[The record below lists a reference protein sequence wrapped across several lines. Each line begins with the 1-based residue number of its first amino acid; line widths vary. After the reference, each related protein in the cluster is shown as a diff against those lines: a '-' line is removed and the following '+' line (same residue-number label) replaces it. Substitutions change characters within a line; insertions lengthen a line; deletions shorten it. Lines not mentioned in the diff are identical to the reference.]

1 MDKNAIS
8 SAFKQ
13 YAEKETREL
22 LPIEERIKA
31 NKLPGLDRFE
41 NVKDILQRVRKGTAE
56 DVVGVLAG
64 EGKSLKESLD
74 GVHVIR
80 DTVDEDTIKAIN
92 GARLA
97 LKEMWPTLKLRLE
110 DDEEIKKMVEDLEV
124 LLSTGDLYD
133 HLTEMKNSSTQIS
146 QRYLEIY
153 IKLHDSRRDAFQ
165 AVIEEIKLNPD
176 WAMIKEAM
184 REPILRELTG
194 KSCDDFDMLKSSVY
208 CSNCRAS
215 IPQMESDKQ
224 ALPEIKANV
233 LERIAKLTGPVDQ
246 PLRVE
251 RVRLSKIYKG
261 KIDSE
266 ESVEKVVE
274 ALREHL
280 MKLLQEKASII
291 LE

>member
-31 NKLPGLDRFE
+31 NRLPGLDRFE

-56 DVVGVLAG
+56 EVVGVLAG

-110 DDEEIKKMVEDLEV
+110 DDEEIKKMAEDLEV
-124 LLSTGDLYD
+124 LLSSGDLYD
-133 HLTEMKNSSTQIS
+133 HLTEMKNSSTEII

-153 IKLHDSRRDAFQ
+153 IKSARLKEGCIPGSHRGDQANSRLGNDQGGHERADLAR
-165 AVIEEIKLNPD
+165 AD
-176 WAMIKEAM
+176 WKE
-184 REPILRELTG
+184 LRG
-194 KSCDDFDMLKSSVY
+194 S
-208 CSNCRAS
+208 
-215 IPQMESDKQ
+215 
-224 ALPEIKANV
+224 
-233 LERIAKLTGPVDQ
+233 
-246 PLRVE
+246 
-251 RVRLSKIYKG
+251 
-261 KIDSE
+261 
-266 ESVEKVVE
+266 
-274 ALREHL
+274 
-280 MKLLQEKASII
+280 
-291 LE
+291 

>member
-1 MDKNAIS
+1 MA
-8 SAFKQ
+8 
-13 YAEKETREL
+13 
-22 LPIEERIKA
+22 
-31 NKLPGLDRFE
+31 
-41 NVKDILQRVRKGTAE
+41 
-56 DVVGVLAG
+56 
-64 EGKSLKESLD
+64 
-74 GVHVIR
+74 
-80 DTVDEDTIKAIN
+80 
-92 GARLA
+92 
-97 LKEMWPTLKLRLE
+97 
-110 DDEEIKKMVEDLEV
+110 EDLEV

-153 IKLHDSRRDAFQ
+153 VKLHDSRRDAFQ

-184 REPILRELTG
+184 REPILREFTG

>member
-1 MDKNAIS
+1 
-8 SAFKQ
+8 
-13 YAEKETREL
+13 
-22 LPIEERIKA
+22 
-31 NKLPGLDRFE
+31 
-41 NVKDILQRVRKGTAE
+41 
-56 DVVGVLAG
+56 
-64 EGKSLKESLD
+64 
-74 GVHVIR
+74 
-80 DTVDEDTIKAIN
+80 
-92 GARLA
+92 
-97 LKEMWPTLKLRLE
+97 
-110 DDEEIKKMVEDLEV
+110 
-124 LLSTGDLYD
+124 
-133 HLTEMKNSSTQIS
+133 MKNSSTQIS

-153 IKLHDSRRDAFQ
+153 VKLHDSRRDAFQ